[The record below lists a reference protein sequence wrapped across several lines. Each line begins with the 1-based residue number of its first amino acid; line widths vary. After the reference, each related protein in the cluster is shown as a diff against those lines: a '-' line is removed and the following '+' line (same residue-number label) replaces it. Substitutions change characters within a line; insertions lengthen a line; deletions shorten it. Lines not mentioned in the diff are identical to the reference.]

1 MSNGQ
6 LNWSRDGN
14 INPSRKLST
23 DNPMAY
29 LKEGVLAVGSGK
41 HRLGKCT
48 PVLFNYVCHL

>member
-1 MSNGQ
+1 MSNEQ